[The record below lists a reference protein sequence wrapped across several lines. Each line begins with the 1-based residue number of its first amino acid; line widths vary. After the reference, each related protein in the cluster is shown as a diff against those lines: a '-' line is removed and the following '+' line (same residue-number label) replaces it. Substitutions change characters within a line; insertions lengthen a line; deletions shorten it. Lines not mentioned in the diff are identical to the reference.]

1 MWVQFPPDE
10 RFIFLL
16 FLLRT
21 GKGKPTTRM
30 TSVSSKLRDV
40 ERRLKNLEKYSH
52 KQPDMKEIIRDV
64 AVVME
69 YYRDEEDKKRVEKNF
84 NAKIRRETMDRR
96 RRVKRPPGVRC

>member
-1 MWVQFPPDE
+1 VGSNPAGRKVYF
-10 RFIFLL
+10 FSF

-21 GKGKPTTRM
+21 GKGKPTRM

-52 KQPDMKEIIRDV
+52 KQPNMKEIIRDV

-69 YYRDEEDKKRVEKNF
+69 YYQDEDDKKRVEKNF
-84 NAKIRRETMDRR
+84 NAKIRRRTMESR